1 MKKVV
6 FNLLILLLPISIF
19 AQDELLQKNSKNQY
33 GFHFGTNYPILFYK
47 NLPQNAFIFNEP
59 GLLLGISGNDR
70 INSILE
76 LAPKTELAFNRG
88 NVVFNY
94 VDQSSTFYKIAPITV
109 NIAMHARFGNLNKKS
124 SPYFLIGPQIMLP
137 LDQNKTSSASFQTK
151 TNVALDLGIGLN
163 KPVSKFSVLPELK
176 YSLGLINVNQN
187 PALQYLNFHSVS
199 LVFNVIG

>member
-19 AQDELLQKNSKNQY
+19 AQDELLQKTSKNQY

-59 GLLLGISGNDR
+59 GLLLGISGNYR

-94 VDQSSTFYKIAPITV
+94 VDQSSTFYKIAPITA

-163 KPVSKFSVLPELK
+163 KPFSKFSFLPELK

-187 PALQYLNFHSVS
+187 PALQSLNFHSVS
-199 LVFNVIG
+199 LVFNFIG